1 MKIIERSNRVPIP
14 RVITLRG
21 TEPILD
27 PPPPLS
33 PFICFHQKR
42 KENGFTPKIGSVL
55 LLVIIHQ
62 VTKVKM
68 CFDPFVGKTC
78 TCLELASG
86 LKYFDLCDDDDA
98 IR

>member
-68 CFDPFVGKTC
+68 CFDLFVAKTYVSRIGIRIEIFR
-78 TCLELASG
+78 L
-86 LKYFDLCDDDDA
+86 DDDETT
-98 IR
+98 R